1 MYQISQYSPTNGIA
15 TFSTGNKIIKIAVK
29 YKGVF
34 YKKWSY
40 LLIDEATWNKY
51 GTEETI
57 ICAIK

>member
-34 YKKWSY
+34 YK
-40 LLIDEATWNKY
+40 
-51 GTEETI
+51 
-57 ICAIK
+57 